1 MFGRI
6 GVESRAVSGMY
17 IVAEGLLAWEGHFQC
32 ELDAIGRGN
41 QEMRMVNIVNESYL

>member
-17 IVAEGLLAWEGHFQC
+17 IVAEGLLAWERA
-32 ELDAIGRGN
+32 LP
-41 QEMRMVNIVNESYL
+41 M